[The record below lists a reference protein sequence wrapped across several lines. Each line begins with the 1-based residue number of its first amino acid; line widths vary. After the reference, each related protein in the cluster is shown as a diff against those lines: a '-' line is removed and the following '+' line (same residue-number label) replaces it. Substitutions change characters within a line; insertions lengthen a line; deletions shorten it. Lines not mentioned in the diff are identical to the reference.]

1 MQKLRSHWT
10 DFSEIWYLRIFF
22 LNLSRNSSCIKSDKN
37 NVYFTWSSVH
47 IFYNICISST
57 ENEKCLKK
65 KPCREKKNSVFNNL
79 FFFENCALCEIMLKN
94 IVQPARL
101 HDNTVRAHC
110 IVGTKVY
117 RHTSRMCDS
126 YCLSTATVGCT
137 NTPECYVIST
147 LPVLFLILK
156 KMWQQV
162 RYMAHRFPF
171 KLDEPYTTEQSP
183 GEDHIF

>member
-1 MQKLRSHWT
+1 MKLGAHFLS
-10 DFSEIWYLRIFF
+10 YLYQFYWEWEVF
-22 LNLSRNSSCIKSDKN
+22 EKKNL
-37 NVYFTWSSVH
+37 VG
-47 IFYNICISST
+47 
-57 ENEKCLKK
+57 
-65 KPCREKKNSVFNNL
+65 KKNSVFNN
-79 FFFENCALCEIMLKN
+79 FFFRKLCPLWDNVEKYCK
-94 IVQPARL
+94 PARL

-183 GEDHIF
+183 GEDHIS